1 MVSFHRQHVSY
12 FCVHCESSVQA
23 AGSPGTSS
31 RSHSSGSP
39 GLGGGE
45 ALMQILA
52 QVPWQQ
58 TGESL
63 AHCVSAE
70 QMLGLAGVPRT
81 SEQRSDMDAALAVRA
96 ATRKSKHG
104 QSFDSGE

>member
-12 FCVHCESSVQA
+12 FCLHWESSVQA

-39 GLGGGE
+39 GLGGE

-81 SEQRSDMDAALAVRA
+81 SEQRSDMDASAFVCR
-96 ATRKSKHG
+96 
-104 QSFDSGE
+104 SGRNAEKQARTEF